1 MSRMDLVILLDRLDQ
16 LIESAPEIPLT
27 GKSLINAEEVLDLLD
42 KIRNSIPEQVKR
54 AEWLSAE
61 RERLMQESEA
71 EAERILAQAEEYV
84 AKLVSESE
92 IVRKAKEDAERILEA
107 ARAQAREIQM
117 GADEYALSVL
127 NSLEESLEQTLQ
139 IIRKGRAQ
147 LVAG

>member
-42 KIRNSIPEQVKR
+42 KIRNSIPEQMKR

-61 RERLMQESEA
+61 RERVVQESEA

>member
-27 GKSLINAEEVLDLLD
+27 GKSLINAEEALDLLD

-54 AEWLSAE
+54 AEWLSSE
-61 RERLMQESEA
+61 RDRVVQEGEA
-71 EAERILAQAEEYV
+71 EAERILSQAEEYV

-92 IVRKAKEDAERILEA
+92 ITQKAKKDAEQILEA

-117 GADEYALSVL
+117 GADEYAISVL

-139 IIRKGRAQ
+139 VIRKGRGQ
-147 LVAG
+147 LAG

>member
-16 LIESAPEIPLT
+16 IIESAPEIPLT

-61 RERLMQESEA
+61 RERVVQEGEA
-71 EAERILAQAEEYV
+71 EAERIMAQAEEYV
-84 AKLVSESE
+84 AKLVSETE
-92 IVRKAKEDAERILEA
+92 IMRRAKEDAERILEA

-127 NSLEESLEQTLQ
+127 NSLEESLEQTLH
-139 IIRKGRAQ
+139 IIRKGRGQ
-147 LVAG
+147 LAG